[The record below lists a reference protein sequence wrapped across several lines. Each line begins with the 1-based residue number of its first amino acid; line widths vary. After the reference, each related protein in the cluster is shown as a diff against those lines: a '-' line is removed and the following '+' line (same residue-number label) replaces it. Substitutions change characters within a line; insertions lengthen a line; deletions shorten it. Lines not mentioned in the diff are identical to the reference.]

1 MAVQAPG
8 PAGAGCD
15 TLEALLHR
23 SACRRLLT
31 VLPLPARACLQGAVI
46 TQCFPSYYYAVHE
59 TGHRLGFRH
68 ANMYRLTGGSA
79 APVDPLGLGETTTS
93 GYT

>member
-1 MAVQAPG
+1 VAVQAPG
-8 PAGAGCD
+8 LCHTWGII
-15 TLEALLHR
+15 ALL
-23 SACRRLLT
+23 SLQ
-31 VLPLPARACLQGAVI
+31 VLADCGLPLCLPARACLQGAVI

-68 ANMYRLTGGSA
+68 ANMYRLAGAAA
-79 APVDPLGLGETTTS
+79 APVDPLGPGATTTS